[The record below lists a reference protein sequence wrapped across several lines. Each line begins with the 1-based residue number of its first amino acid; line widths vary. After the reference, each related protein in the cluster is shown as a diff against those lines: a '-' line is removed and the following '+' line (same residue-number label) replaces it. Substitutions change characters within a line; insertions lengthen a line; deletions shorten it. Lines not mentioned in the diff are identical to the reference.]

1 MHGLDDSKFLWPV
14 LCLKIFQA
22 VFCLLCLN
30 PEAEFCEE
38 EERLSLSLS
47 SGAREGGDKKL
58 CNFDLW
64 QKKIVCQRETQ
75 NSDRDRDRGGI
86 GSNEFCVRLVFG
98 YVMELWILPEGC
110 KNLVSWSRQC
120 GQDYPSSHAQGW
132 GGFWILFFFAKGFFF
147 LAGSCSVLGSL
158 IFSSFKYY
166 FVLGFFSI

>member
-132 GGFWILFFFAKGFFF
+132 GGFWILFFFCKGI
-147 LAGSCSVLGSL
+147 L
-158 IFSSFKYY
+158 FSSWQLLCFGLLNFLK
-166 FVLGFFSI
+166 F